1 MGQTS
6 SQVRYTR
13 IGTPGADQSALMETS
28 NGDNNTRSKS
38 RRKYKAA
45 IESLGRH
52 QKQLKEKVRL
62 NGESIPAS
70 EDEIAA
76 STTFSTVNVSGKD
89 NMKAHGRNEA
99 HQVTDKGGKRKRQRH
114 EFREQNG
121 NFTVRDRDDESS
133 KRARLIKSINTVKR
147 QTALLPPSLSTHDVT
162 MEEAGASPKTKT
174 VVQPKPMMQRLLAEA
189 DNEQSDAPVQPSG
202 RLPSLIVET
211 PQRQNHLK
219 ERKDQSQS
227 RVESSDAAAQEQPN
241 HSGQHGFYFARG
253 TFNDDFSRS
262 DVESA
267 DLIIS

>member
-1 MGQTS
+1 
-6 SQVRYTR
+6 
-13 IGTPGADQSALMETS
+13 MET
-28 NGDNNTRSKS
+28 NNNTRSKS

-45 IESLGRH
+45 SEGLGRH

-76 STTFSTVNVSGKD
+76 LTMFTTVNVSGKD

-99 HQVTDKGGKRKRQRH
+99 HRVTDKGGKRKRQRH

-121 NFTVRDRDDESS
+121 NFTVRDRDDDESS

-147 QTALLPPSLSTHDVT
+147 QTALLSPSLSTHDVT
-162 MEEAGASPKTKT
+162 TEEAGASPKTKT
-174 VVQPKPMMQRLLAEA
+174 VVQPKPIMQRLLAEA

-211 PQRQNHLK
+211 PQCQNHLK

-241 HSGQHGFYFARG
+241 HSGQHGFDFARG
-253 TFNDDFSRS
+253 TFSDDFSCGIR
-262 DVESA
+262 
-267 DLIIS
+267 